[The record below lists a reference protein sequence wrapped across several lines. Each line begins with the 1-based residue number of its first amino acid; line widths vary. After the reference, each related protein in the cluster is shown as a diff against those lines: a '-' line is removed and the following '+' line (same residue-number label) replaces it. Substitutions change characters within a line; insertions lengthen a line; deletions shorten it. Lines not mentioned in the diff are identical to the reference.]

1 MKIFAVL
8 FGILLVCSLPVTA
21 SPASPIWSA
30 TIGMDEL
37 NSYYF
42 SNDFEPIN
50 KLFQANG
57 TKILM
62 LNSPTVNGA
71 RYSIGYGVS
80 RNTVLGYEQKI
91 FAASVNKKLTD
102 NWSFTVGYES
112 DRLRFGAF
120 NFGAMYNISPHATIS
135 VFTSINNREY
145 DLKKPLIRTQL
156 LIHF

>member
-1 MKIFAVL
+1 MKTLAAL
-8 FGILLVCSLPVTA
+8 FWILLVCSLPVTA

-30 TIGMDEL
+30 SIGMDEL

-42 SNDFEPIN
+42 SNNFEPIN

-80 RNTVLGYEQKI
+80 RNTVLGYEQIQGIGGWRVLNRIK
-91 FAASVNKKLTD
+91 ANKCGFFRAKQGVFNCT
-102 NWSFTVGYES
+102 TES
-112 DRLRFGAF
+112 
-120 NFGAMYNISPHATIS
+120 
-135 VFTSINNREY
+135 
-145 DLKKPLIRTQL
+145 IR
-156 LIHF
+156 

>member
-1 MKIFAVL
+1 MKILAVL
-8 FGILLVCSLPVTA
+8 FGIMIVSSLPVMA

-30 TIGMDEL
+30 SIGMDEL

-62 LNSPTVNGA
+62 LNSPSVNGA

-80 RNTVLGYEQKI
+80 HNTVLGNEQKI

-120 NFGAMYNISPHATIS
+120 SFGAMYNISPHATIS
-135 VFTSINNREY
+135 VFTSINNKEY

-156 LIHF
+156 LIFF

>member
-1 MKIFAVL
+1 MKILAVL
-8 FGILLVCSLPVTA
+8 FGIMIVSSLPVMA

-30 TIGMDEL
+30 SVGMDGL

-50 KLFQANG
+50 KLFQANE

-62 LNSPTVNGA
+62 FNSPTVNGA

-80 RNTVLGYEQKI
+80 RNNVLGYEQKI

-102 NWSFTVGYES
+102 YWSFSVGYES
-112 DRLRFGAF
+112 DRLRFGAI

-135 VFTSINNREY
+135 VFTSINNKEY

-156 LIHF
+156 LIQF

>member
-1 MKIFAVL
+1 MKILAVL
-8 FGILLVCSLPVTA
+8 FVILLICSLPVTA

-30 TIGMDEL
+30 SIGMDEL

-50 KLFQANG
+50 KLFRPNG

-80 RNTVLGYEQKI
+80 RKNLLGSEQKI

-102 NWSFTVGYES
+102 NWSFAVGFES
-112 DRLRFGAF
+112 DRLRFGAI
-120 NFGAMYNISPHATIS
+120 NFGAMYSISPHATIS
-135 VFTSINNREY
+135 VFTSINNKEY

-156 LIHF
+156 LIFF